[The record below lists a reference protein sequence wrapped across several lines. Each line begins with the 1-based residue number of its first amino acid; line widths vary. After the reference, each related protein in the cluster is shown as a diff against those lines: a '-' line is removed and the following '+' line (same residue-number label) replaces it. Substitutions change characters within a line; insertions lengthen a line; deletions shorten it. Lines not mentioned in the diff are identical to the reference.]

1 VWILE
6 GPSVRACSRYDEPV
20 TPGPVPTGLS
30 AEQAAREA
38 TLRELGEA
46 MVAIEAATTRVRRA
60 IETLRGRP
68 DSDPNIVAALTRSA
82 SELDA
87 TRRRLHQDGYLS
99 QPQVPLFLP
108 DVGDE
113 SGPLSL
119 FPVEP
124 AGE

>member
-1 VWILE
+1 M
-6 GPSVRACSRYDEPV
+6 

-30 AEQAAREA
+30 PEQAAREG

-46 MVAIEAATTRVRRA
+46 MVAIEAAATRVRRA
-60 IETLRGRP
+60 IETLRSRP
-68 DSDPNIVAALTRSA
+68 DADQNIVAALTRSA

-99 QPQVPLFLP
+99 QPQVPLFP
-108 DVGDE
+108 PEVDDE

-119 FPVEP
+119 FPLEP
-124 AGE
+124 AVE

>member
-1 VWILE
+1 
-6 GPSVRACSRYDEPV
+6 
-20 TPGPVPTGLS
+20 VPPGLS
-30 AEQAAREA
+30 AEQASREA

-46 MVAIEAATTRVRRA
+46 MVAIEAAAARVRRA
-60 IETLRGRP
+60 IEALQGRAEA
-68 DSDPNIVAALTRSA
+68 DPNIVAALTRSA

-108 DVGDE
+108 EVDE
-113 SGPLSL
+113 QSGPLSL

>member
-1 VWILE
+1 
-6 GPSVRACSRYDEPV
+6 
-20 TPGPVPTGLS
+20 VPTGLS